1 MLTEVRIKSLY
12 QNIENL
18 LFIFIF
24 FISFVISLI
33 IFLSLSGYLL
43 NLGQVEDVSILIS
56 INFFLIILLI
66 LISLNKIFKIF
77 IEKKLKSKFR
87 IQFTSLFII
96 ISFIP
101 TSLITIFSLV
111 FFDQGVKNWFNDKIS
126 RVIDGSK
133 EISESYFNEHKNSIK
148 KDILFI
154 NNELSSEE
162 VFFFT
167 NRERLTEFL
176 NYFVEVREL
185 DEAIIFESSGQLL
198 AKVGSFLAETETA
211 PPLWTFFI
219 ADEGDIAVFPN
230 NDQTKVRALLKIQ
243 RALPTYLYIGKNVD
257 SNVLSRVESVNKT
270 ALEYVNVT
278 NKLDDFQYQFNK
290 LFLAINFLMIILST
304 WFGLKFSSRILGPI
318 LSIIKDTEKI
328 IQDNFSSKIR
338 VIEGNN
344 EFNFLSKVLNK
355 MIEKLKVQKNKLLK
369 AKETINLRRKFT
381 EKIINEISNAIIY
394 IDTNN
399 KILLMNKKTEEF
411 LGPNTKNNFFK
422 INRNLSS
429 EIKKFK
435 NSINDHKV
443 VQIKHLIVGKIKIL
457 NLNLSKVYENK
468 LFKGVLLSIDD
479 ITELVSAQKNVAWSN
494 IARYM
499 AHEIKNPLTP
509 IKLSAQRIENSV
521 KDRKVSDTDFFNN
534 CTSTIVRQVNSIE
547 NLVSE
552 FSNFARMPERKLK
565 LVSLDNLILNQVN
578 TQKIA
583 NKNAEFK
590 LKIKPK
596 KINISCDFNQINRLF
611 MNILKNSIE
620 SNSKKKKKVHITVSK
635 KSNFFLVDIE
645 DNGDGFPKNREK
657 LFEPYITHK
666 LNGTGLGLAICKKIV
681 EDHNGEIDLLDG
693 DSLGGALVRIK
704 LFKNINIYD

>member
-1 MLTEVRIKSLY
+1 MLTEVKIKSLY

-270 ALEYVNVT
+270 AIEYVNVT

-521 KDRKVSDTDFFNN
+521 KDKKVSDADFFNN

>member
-1 MLTEVRIKSLY
+1 MLTEVKIKSLY

-479 ITELVSAQKNVAWSN
+479 ITELVSAQKNAAWSN

-521 KDRKVSDTDFFNN
+521 KDKKVSDADFFNN

>member
-1 MLTEVRIKSLY
+1 MLTEVKIKSLY

-645 DNGDGFPKNREK
+645 DNGNGFPKNREK

>member
-443 VQIKHLIVGKIKIL
+443 VQIKHLIVGKIKIF

-521 KDRKVSDTDFFNN
+521 KDKKVSDADFFNN

>member
-521 KDRKVSDTDFFNN
+521 KDKKVSDADFFNN

>member
-1 MLTEVRIKSLY
+1 MLTEVKIKNLY

-479 ITELVSAQKNVAWSN
+479 ITELVSAQKNAAWSN

-521 KDRKVSDTDFFNN
+521 KDKKVSDADFFNN

-645 DNGDGFPKNREK
+645 DNGNGFPKNREK